1 MTSSA
6 VPPAPPASS
15 APRGP
20 ALHAADLRGLARLA
34 VDATVGVT
42 DAVETLHA
50 AIAGLAPPIGTAAS
64 TRTAGITGFVYRR
77 VRGTARGVGT
87 ALDAALRLLPA
98 AGPQTGRSARR
109 EAWVAA
115 LNGVWGDHLAAT
127 GNPLAIATALRVDGA
142 PPGAPVPGGRRVLV
156 LVHGLCMNDL
166 QWRRNGHDHGER
178 LALDA
183 GWTVARLH
191 YNSGR
196 RVADGA
202 LELDRL
208 LEALVRRPAG
218 PPEEI
223 AILAHS
229 MGGLV
234 ARGAL
239 RTAEAQGRAWP
250 SRLRAL
256 VCLGTPH
263 LGAPLERGGHT
274 LERLLGASPY
284 SAAFARLGAA
294 RSAGIVDLRHGEL
307 GDPGGPG
314 APTAPRARRG
324 DVGSSRTYAI
334 AARLRT
340 REGRAPAGDGLVPV
354 DSALGRHADPARAL
368 GLPASRTAV
377 IAGANHWDLLDHPE
391 VRVHLARWLG

>member
-1 MTSSA
+1 MTSS
-6 VPPAPPASS
+6 PATPALP
-15 APRGP
+15 APRGS
-20 ALHAADLRGLARLA
+20 AVRAADLRGLARLA
-34 VDATVGVT
+34 VEATVGVT

-50 AIAGLAPPIGTAAS
+50 AIAGLAPPIGMAAS

-98 AGPQTGRSARR
+98 EGIGTGRSARR

-142 PPGAPVPGGRRVLV
+142 PPGAAEPGGRRVLV

-239 RTAEAQGRAWP
+239 RTAESQG
-250 SRLRAL
+250 
-256 VCLGTPH
+256 
-263 LGAPLERGGHT
+263 
-274 LERLLGASPY
+274 
-284 SAAFARLGAA
+284 
-294 RSAGIVDLRHGEL
+294 HGEL

-324 DVGSSRTYAI
+324 GVGWSRTYAI